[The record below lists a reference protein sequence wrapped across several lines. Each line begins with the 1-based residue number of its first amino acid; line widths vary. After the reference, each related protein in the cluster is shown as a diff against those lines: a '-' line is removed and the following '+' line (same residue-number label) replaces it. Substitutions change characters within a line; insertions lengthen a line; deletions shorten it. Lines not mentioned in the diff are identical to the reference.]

1 MDAKNWFTAVLAVP
15 GAHRGRAT
23 MLAADAVGYSRLMQ
37 QDQEGTHARM
47 TALRHDVTDPEVA
60 AHGGV
65 VLKNTGD
72 GFLAIFATVPE
83 GIRCAASLQRRW
95 EAANDGEP
103 PGRRI
108 SFRIG
113 LNVADVILQDHDVY
127 GDGVNTA
134 ARLQTYAEPGGIVV
148 SDAIAAELD
157 DALRGGLRDLGDLH
171 LRNLG
176 KATRAFAL
184 SGGALAADQAGDA
197 VPGTESAA
205 SIVVLPFREQA
216 AAPGDS
222 YFGEGIVD
230 DIIHGLSGLKELFV
244 ISRGSTLGYRD
255 AAVDVRA
262 IGRDLGVRDV
272 LHGGIRRGGNRLRIR
287 TELCQA
293 EAGEIVYSDQ
303 HDGVLEDIFDLQEQ
317 IAAKVVR
324 NIAPHVQERERLRA
338 MRKHPQNMT
347 SYDLLLQ
354 ALGPLFRMDYQSF
367 SLAQGL
373 LQRAIVHDPT
383 YAPAY
388 SYAAYWHLLRVG
400 QGWSADPGDDAAEA
414 ERKSAAAIRLDAND
428 ALALAINGHV
438 HSYLK
443 RDFATAVEMQDRAV
457 DAGPSCAMAWTLS
470 SVTRG
475 FLGEGAEAVRRAAR
489 GLKLSPL
496 GPHLAYHQHILSQA
510 HYVNGDFDEAV
521 LWGRRAFKEGE
532 RLTSNL
538 RCLAAALVAI
548 GEVEEARQVCGRLMA
563 HDPRFHLAAFAR
575 QTPLPPALR
584 DPFVARLRQAGVPD

>member
-1 MDAKNWFTAVLAVP
+1 METTNWFTAVLGVP

-47 TALRHDVTDPEVA
+47 TALRRDITDPQVA
-60 AHGGV
+60 LHGGV

-72 GFLAIFATVPE
+72 GFLAIFGTVAA
-83 GIRCAASLQRRW
+83 GIRCAAALQRLW
-95 EAANDGEP
+95 AAAEEGEP

-113 LNVADVILQDHDVY
+113 MNVADVILQDHDVY
-127 GDGVNTA
+127 GDGVNAA

-148 SDAIAAELD
+148 SEAITAELE
-157 DALRGGLRDLGDLH
+157 APLRAGLHDLGDLH

-176 KATRAFAL
+176 QATRAFAL
-184 SGGALAADQAGDA
+184 SGSAMAADQAGDA
-197 VPGTESAA
+197 VPGTENAA
-205 SIVVLPFREQA
+205 SIVVLPFREQGA
-216 AAPGDS
+216 GQGDS
-222 YFGEGIVD
+222 YFGDGIVD

-255 AAVDVRA
+255 TTIDVRA
-262 IGRDLGVRDV
+262 IGRELGVRYV

-287 TELCQA
+287 TELCNS

-317 IAAKVVR
+317 IATKVVKS
-324 NIAPHVQERERLRA
+324 IAPNVQERERLRA

-347 SYDLLLQ
+347 SYDFLLQ
-354 ALGPLFRMDYQSF
+354 ALGPLFRMDYPSF

-400 QGWSADPGDDAAEA
+400 QGWSPDPTDDAAEA

-443 RDFATAVEMQDRAV
+443 RDFATAVDLQDRALE
-457 DAGPSCAMAWTLS
+457 AGPSCAMAWTLS

-475 FLGEGAEAVRRAAR
+475 FMGAGAEAVRRAAR
-489 GLKLSPL
+489 GLQLSPL

-510 HYVNGDFDEAV
+510 HYVNGDFAEAV
-521 LWGRRAFKEGE
+521 LWGRKAFKEGE

-538 RCLAAALVAI
+538 RCLAAALVAV
-548 GEVEEARQVCGRLMA
+548 GELEEARQVCGRLMA

-584 DPFVARLRQAGVPD
+584 EPFVERLRLAGVPD